1 MCLKNSA
8 LKQYN
13 TFTKAEGQWSR
24 IETAE
29 ENPHIHSQ
37 LIFDRK
43 TEKSTGKS
51 LSLSTDALGT
61 VGYPLTEVRNKTS
74 TLWFIHR

>member
-29 ENPHIHSQ
+29 ENDDNTATGQKAARISNKIASQ
-37 LIFDRK
+37 FIIYK
-43 TEKSTGKS
+43 
-51 LSLSTDALGT
+51 A
-61 VGYPLTEVRNKTS
+61 VGHVPAGFNQRE
-74 TLWFIHR
+74 IP